1 MCNRES
7 LQALTQQMG
16 PLTQLRLRSVAA
28 LGGPCQRRIA
38 RARLLL
44 PQIHAVGETLR
55 DASDSD
61 LLTLGRSLKY
71 RVRCGTPF
79 QELIP
84 EAYALIREVTR
95 RSLGM
100 AHYDVQLLGGILLL
114 DRCVAEMETGEGKTL
129 TAALPLYL
137 QALHGKGAH
146 LATANDYLA
155 QRDSALLRPVYNR
168 VGLTVGVV
176 KNADDATVRRRQYAC
191 DITYGTAREFG
202 FDFLRDCLQ
211 QQVPMTTAA
220 GPVAESRHSNPLVM
234 RGTHFMLVDEADSLL
249 IDEART
255 PLIIAGQGETSRT
268 VNACVRWAAL
278 VSSQFV
284 LETDCY
290 CEDPRRYLELTWVGE
305 HRLRS
310 LPKPA
315 ALDGVSMRQLREY
328 VERALTANRYFQRMV
343 QYLVREGKVE
353 IIDENT
359 GRLAEGR
366 RWQNGLHEAIEAKE
380 GLEISAGTF
389 SQARVTVQEF
399 FRHYE
404 HLAGM
409 TGTAAS
415 SATELRLVY
424 KLQVVPVP
432 THRPVRRVEEPLR
445 IFATEE
451 AKWAA
456 VVEEVI
462 HVHALK
468 RPVLI
473 GTRSIRQSS
482 HLSELLHSAGIVHSV
497 LNAQHPEHEAQVVK
511 TAGQPGSVTVA
522 TNMAG
527 RGTDIKLG
535 PGVAELGGLHVICTE
550 LHDSPRIDRQLIG
563 RCARQ
568 GDPGSFRKFL
578 SLEDEIIATAYGEDR
593 DFWFSRYQKLAPR
606 DLDRLPHVFR
616 RAQHRV
622 ERRQYRDRCALLYQ
636 TEHQVRIIREM
647 GLNPYV
653 NVPE

>member
-1 MCNRES
+1 MGTLAQ
-7 LQALTQQMG
+7 LQ
-16 PLTQLRLRSVAA
+16 LRSVAA
-28 LGGPCQRRIA
+28 LGGPTQRRIA

-44 PQIHAVGETLR
+44 PKIHAVGETLR
-55 DASDSD
+55 GASEPD
-61 LLTLGRSLKY
+61 LQTLGRSLKY
-71 RVRCGTPF
+71 RVRCGVPF
-79 QELIP
+79 RDLIP
-84 EAYALIREVTR
+84 DAFALIREVSR
-95 RSLGM
+95 RCLGM

-114 DRCVAEMETGEGKTL
+114 DQCVAEMETGEGKTL

-155 QRDSALLRPVYNR
+155 QRDAALLRPVYNR

-176 KNADDATVRRRQYAC
+176 KTADDTSVRRRQYAC

-211 QQVPMTTAA
+211 QQAFVPVGTAA
-220 GPVAESRHSNPLVM
+220 GSVAEPRNSNPAVM
-234 RGTHFMLVDEADSLL
+234 RGTHSMLVDEADSLL

-268 VNACVRWAAL
+268 VNACIRWAAL
-278 VSSQFV
+278 ASSQFV

-290 CEDPRRYLELTWVGE
+290 CEDPRRYLELTWAGE

-315 ALDGVSMRQLREY
+315 AMDGVNIRQLREY
-328 VERALTANRYFQRMV
+328 VERALTANRYYQRMV
-343 QYLVREGKVE
+343 QYLVRRGKVE

-359 GRLAEGR
+359 GRIAEGR

-380 GLEISAGTF
+380 GLEISGATY
-389 SQARVTVQEF
+389 SQARITVQEF
-399 FRHYE
+399 FRRYE
-404 HLAGM
+404 HLSGM

-432 THRPVRRVEEPLR
+432 THRPVLRMEEPLR
-445 IFATEE
+445 IFATEN

-456 VVEEVI
+456 VVDEVVR
-462 HVHALK
+462 VHALK

-473 GTRSIRQSS
+473 GTRSIKQSS
-482 HLSELLHSAGIVHSV
+482 HLSELLRSAGIDHSV

-535 PGVAELGGLHVICTE
+535 PGVAELGGLHVICSE

-593 DFWFSRYQKLAPR
+593 DYWLSRYQKLAPG
-606 DLDRLPHVFR
+606 DLNRWPPVFR
-616 RAQHRV
+616 RAQQRV
-622 ERRQYRDRCALLYQ
+622 ERRHYRDRCDLLYL
-636 TEHQVRIIREM
+636 TEHQVRMIREM

>member
-1 MCNRES
+1 M
-7 LQALTQQMG
+7 
-16 PLTQLRLRSVAA
+16 
-28 LGGPCQRRIA
+28 
-38 RARLLL
+38 
-44 PQIHAVGETLR
+44 GETLR
-55 DASDSD
+55 DASDGD
-61 LLTLGRSLKY
+61 LQTLGRSLKY
-71 RVRCGTPF
+71 RVRCGVPF

-84 EAYALIREVTR
+84 EAFALIREVSR

-100 AHYDVQLLGGILLL
+100 AHYDVQLIGGILLL

-155 QRDSALLRPVYNR
+155 ERDAALLRPVYNR
-168 VGLTVGVV
+168 LGLTVGVV
-176 KNADDATVRRRQYAC
+176 KNADAPTLRRRQYAC

-211 QQVPMTTAA
+211 QQTCVPVTTAT
-220 GPVAESRHSNPLVM
+220 GSIAESGTSKPLVM
-234 RGTHFMLVDEADSLL
+234 RGTHSILVDEADSLL

-278 VSSQFV
+278 ASSQFV

-290 CEDPRRYLELTWVGE
+290 CEDPRRYLELTWAGE

-315 ALDGVSMRQLREY
+315 ALDGVNIRQLREY
-328 VERALTANRYFQRMV
+328 VERALTANRYYQRMV
-343 QYLVREGKVE
+343 QYLVRQGKIE

-359 GRLAEGR
+359 GRIAEGR
-366 RWQNGLHEAIEAKE
+366 RWQNGLHEAIEARE
-380 GLEISAGTF
+380 GLEISAATF

-399 FRHYE
+399 FRRYE

-415 SATELRLVY
+415 SSTEMRLVY

-432 THRPVRRVEEPLR
+432 THRPVRRVEDPLR
-445 IFATEE
+445 VFATED

-456 VVEEVI
+456 VVDEVI
-462 HVHALK
+462 RVHHLK
-468 RPVLI
+468 RPILI

-482 HLSELLHSAGIVHSV
+482 RLSEMLHSAGIEHSV
-497 LNAQHPEHEAQVVK
+497 LNAQHPESEARVVE
-511 TAGQPGSVTVA
+511 TAGQSGSVTVA

-578 SLEDEIIATAYGEDR
+578 SLEDEIIATAYGKDR
-593 DFWFSRYQKLAPR
+593 DFWFSRYQKLSPAE
-606 DLDRLPHVFR
+606 LDRLSHLFR
-616 RAQHRV
+616 RAQYRV
-622 ERRQYRDRCALLYQ
+622 ERRYYRDRCALLYQ
-636 TEHQVRIIREM
+636 TEHQVRTIREM